1 MECDINNVLGDLG
14 ITNPDWLVVCRKDSE
29 SHGVWALFSL
39 HLSHSFLLLGFLSG
53 PGNSVS
59 LAWIYCS
66 GDLLGWPQQGG
77 RRDSISCRALCSIVI
92 ANFYTRLTWTLRQP
106 RSLLCL
112 IHRHHMANIQEEKNK
127 EHCGKSEPES
137 TSPLPAF
144 PHGRQCLLRF
154 L

>member
-1 MECDINNVLGDLG
+1 MECDINNVFRDLG
-14 ITNPDWLVVCRKDSE
+14 VTNPDWLVVCQKDSQ
-29 SHGVWALFSL
+29 SHKGLGTFL
-39 HLSHSFLLLGFLSG
+39 RLSHSFLLLGFLSG

-66 GDLLGWPQQGG
+66 GWPQQGG
-77 RRDSISCRALCSIVI
+77 RRDGISYRAFCSVWVV
-92 ANFYTRLTWTLRQP
+92 NFYTWLTWTLRQP
-106 RSLLCL
+106 RSLICR

-137 TSPLPAF
+137 TSPPTTF
-144 PHGRQCLLRF
+144 PHRRQCLLRF